1 VSMEDSTACIH
12 GSLGYRPP
20 AGAKLLSEP
29 KIVAELA
36 KATVPGKS
44 SIPWDDWVAD
54 YARIRDEIER
64 CYPDHFKDF
73 NKRFLVPGGFH
84 RDIKAAKRVWQTPN
98 KKANFKPPTMLESD
112 PDIDVSKSDV
122 LTLLTIRSNDQ
133 FNTTVYGYRDRL
145 RGINGTRMVLLMN
158 EADIER
164 FGLSEGDEIDLETAA
179 DDGVER
185 FVRGLRVTPYSV
197 PLGNCAGYYPELN
210 PLIPLWHRAEKAHV
224 PAAKSVPVR
233 LVRQ

>member
-1 VSMEDSTACIH
+1 
-12 GSLGYRPP
+12 
-20 AGAKLLSEP
+20 
-29 KIVAELA
+29 
-36 KATVPGKS
+36 
-44 SIPWDDWVAD
+44 
-54 YARIRDEIER
+54 
-64 CYPDHFKDF
+64 
-73 NKRFLVPGGFH
+73 
-84 RDIKAAKRVWQTPN
+84 
-98 KKANFKPPTMLESD
+98 
-112 PDIDVSKSDV
+112 V

-133 FNTTVYGYRDRL
+133 FNTTVYTYRDRL

-185 FVRGLRVTPYSV
+185 CVRGLRVTPYSV
-197 PLGNCAGYYPELN
+197 PPGNCAGYYPELN